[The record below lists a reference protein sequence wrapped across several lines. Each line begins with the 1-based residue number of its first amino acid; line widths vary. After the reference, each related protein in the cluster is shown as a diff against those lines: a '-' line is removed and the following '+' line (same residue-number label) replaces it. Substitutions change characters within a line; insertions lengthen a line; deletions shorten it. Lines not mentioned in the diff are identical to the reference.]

1 MTFHLY
7 PFLPTPQED
16 GAAQLLAINSA
27 LTRAHAPS
35 FSDIFDF
42 SEFAGEDWE
51 VAQNSGEYDDF
62 NFLFSW
68 KSDDGAV
75 LTQVQSATFTVDESE
90 GDDLPGYDEND
101 YTHVGLATFSTKN
114 GDKFSIT
121 RKDTVRHYAD
131 PDSESPDLVWHTF
144 NHSNQVNAKYV
155 GFTGVADDVTYI
167 CQSNTTGWAN
177 DDLSTGSRYD
187 TWNIAGKTSAFS
199 IKSNGTYTKK
209 WGFFHEEELGSAS
222 ISHVNKFTSY
232 AYTDT
237 DNGLSLS
244 FNGSITYRD
253 LDEGN
258 NCDIN
263 LKKVI
268 ATTADYK
275 CTTAVLNVRNQ
286 DNFHFDA
293 MPKDNYSQ
301 VTVNYFDELEPIMMR
316 AANIITITNR
326 DGAYIDA
333 DNGADKI
340 TGNTGSDVIKGGAGK
355 DIINGGT
362 TFSAANVP
370 IQTGGADLFVYGRE
384 TAGYIKSISVDSN
397 NIIISPALR
406 DLNRDT
412 IADFKPGEDQIG
424 IDAREIGWSEA
435 YRGVD
440 AITEIMPSQFKIFAA
455 GTTFPTTGTGANGIS
470 STAPLNQGVTTGPF
484 NNSYLM
490 LVLGATSSTL
500 YIDLDAGGI
509 VFSPVALATLTGVTT
524 TSYLTAPMTNTD
536 FLLLG

>member
-1 MTFHLY
+1 MSKKALCEFYEEQMEDARKSGVMFSLHVKATMMKVSHPIVFGHAVRIFYKEAFAKHGKVFEELGINVNNGMVDLEEKIET
-7 PFLPTPQED
+7 LPHSLHDEIVRDLHACHEHRPD
-16 GAAQLLAINSA
+16 LAMVDSA
-27 LTRAHAPS
+27 KGITNLHAPS
-35 FSDIFDF
+35 
-42 SEFAGEDWE
+42 
-51 VAQNSGEYDDF
+51 
-62 NFLFSW
+62 
-68 KSDDGAV
+68 
-75 LTQVQSATFTVDESE
+75 
-90 GDDLPGYDEND
+90 
-101 YTHVGLATFSTKN
+101 
-114 GDKFSIT
+114 
-121 RKDTVRHYAD
+121 
-131 PDSESPDLVWHTF
+131 
-144 NHSNQVNAKYV
+144 
-155 GFTGVADDVTYI
+155 
-167 CQSNTTGWAN
+167 
-177 DDLSTGSRYD
+177 
-187 TWNIAGKTSAFS
+187 
-199 IKSNGTYTKK
+199 
-209 WGFFHEEELGSAS
+209 
-222 ISHVNKFTSY
+222 
-232 AYTDT
+232 

-275 CTTAVLNVRNQ
+275 CTTAVLNVRDQ

-384 TAGYIKSISVDSN
+384 TAGYIKSTSVDSN

>member
-75 LTQVQSATFTVDESE
+75 LTQVQSATFTESDTE
-90 GDDLPGYDEND
+90 DDVIEGYDEND

-340 TGNTGSDVIKGGAGK
+340 TGNIGSDVIRGGAGK

-362 TFSAANVP
+362 TFSAPGVP

-384 TAGYIKSISVDSN
+384 TAGEIREVFDEVLEDYFWRGDRK
-397 NIIISPALR
+397 PR

-424 IDAREIGWSEA
+424 IDGREIGWSQYDPEM
-435 YRGVD
+435 
-440 AITEIMPSQFKIFAA
+440 TEFLSGHFKTYVS
-455 GTTFPTTGTGANGIS
+455 GTTFTSTAALNS
-470 STAPLNQGVTTGPF
+470 STNQGSTTDRV
-484 NNSYLM
+484 NSYLM
-490 LVLGATSSTL
+490 LVLGPTFSTL
-500 YIDLDAGGI
+500 YIDLDANGDY
-509 VFSPVALATLTGVTT
+509 FSPVALATLTGVFNTLPANT
-524 TSYLTAPMTNTD
+524 ITSND